1 MITIDF
7 ILGVIFGTFFGA
19 ACVCVIVW
27 RERKERKV
35 RDETIHR
42 N

>member
-19 ACVCVIVW
+19 ACVSVIVW
-27 RERKERKV
+27 KERKA
-35 RDETIHR
+35 RRGKE
-42 N
+42 